1 MASST
6 PLAQSTN
13 CLLTFRGECCHV
25 FGIEDPRGAE
35 CHFTGNIQGM
45 QSLGV
50 ERCRRVSLSRKRLL
64 LTCFPEKRDIM
75 RIV

>member
-6 PLAQSTN
+6 PLARPTN
-13 CLLTFRGECCHV
+13 CLLTSRGECCHV
-25 FGIEDPRGAE
+25 CGIEDHRGAE
-35 CHFTGNIQGM
+35 CHFTGNIQRM
-45 QSLGV
+45 QPLCV